1 MVAGIETPLMLIPK
15 GLLYGR
21 FPFLDLFIQ
30 EPNATVQTQ
39 PSWAKPLL
47 LLGMERYVKDKKSS
61 QE

>member
-1 MVAGIETPLMLIPK
+1 MLIPK
-15 GLLYGR
+15 GLFYGR

-39 PSWAKPLL
+39 PSRAKSLL